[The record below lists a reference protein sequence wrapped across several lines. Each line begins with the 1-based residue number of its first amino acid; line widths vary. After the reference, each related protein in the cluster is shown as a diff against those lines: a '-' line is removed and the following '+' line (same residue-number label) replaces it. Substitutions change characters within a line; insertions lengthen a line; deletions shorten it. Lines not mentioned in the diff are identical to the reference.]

1 MFLVL
6 AYREYTCCPTCTHY
20 PDSEVIFAFFIR
32 DMNRL
37 LLIVE
42 SITLNCIVSVEY
54 LECIQLYSLCMFSSV
69 DGNILFNK
77 IHDLL

>member
-1 MFLVL
+1 M
-6 AYREYTCCPTCTHY
+6 
-20 PDSEVIFAFFIR
+20 
-32 DMNRL
+32 L

-42 SITLNCIVSVEY
+42 SVTLYCIVSVYY

-77 IHDLL
+77 IDDFFDRKLVLSRI